1 MATSPLFGCEL
12 IVPGGS
18 QYSTL
23 GLCPDAHPNDIRD
36 AQRDLTL
43 ALQGQK
49 ADAERELEVVNAAV
63 PGLKQAVRDHEAA
76 VSCGAG
82 APEVRAAERR
92 LAEQQALA
100 RAVNQDYQRVVERV
114 RRVEIAINELNL
126 LDLTN
131 PTKRR
136 EYDQANPPFELL
148 KFAEC
153 ERDEMADP
161 ATATA
166 LLRRAIAAFLEARG
180 EEVYHPSDLTRRDF
194 RTDYTL
200 HPLLDG
206 DA

>member
-1 MATSPLFGCEL
+1 MAISPLFGCEL
-12 IVPGGS
+12 IVPSGT

-23 GLCPDAHPNDIRD
+23 GMCPDAHTNDIRD

-43 ALQGQK
+43 ALQGEK
-49 ADAERELEVVNAAV
+49 AEAERELAAVHAAV
-63 PGLKQAVRDHEAA
+63 PGLAQAAREHEAA
-76 VSCGAG
+76 VGRGAAG
-82 APEVRAAERR
+82 PEVRAAARR
-92 LAEQQALA
+92 LAEQQSVA
-100 RAVNQDYQRVVERV
+100 RAVNQDYQRVVERL
-114 RRVEIAINELNL
+114 RRVEAAINELNV

-148 KFAEC
+148 KFADC
-153 ERDEMADP
+153 TRDGLADP
-161 ATATA
+161 AVAMA
-166 LLRRAIAAFLEARG
+166 LLRKAMVEFLDGRG

-194 RTDYTL
+194 RTDYTF